1 VPSSCNALNSRTRS
15 ANRGPALLLLVAA
28 LAALAGCGE
37 EAAARR
43 QRAEARVLKRQIENL
58 KDMIQSTSER
68 RLVRQDWLAVAVDEA
83 AVKAVIEAGL
93 PQEGEVA
100 DRFRVRVETAEVSF
114 TSGSSLVRLRAHV
127 VDEKTP
133 GRQADVI
140 YQGGLDDIEVSAD
153 GLLRTRVLIDNVD
166 LAEGQAS
173 ADASGVA
180 SMAVKLAGQNL
191 EILQGLIPDLSIPV
205 RLQQNLAIEGLAD
218 GPVQVD
224 PGELPVNA
232 AVARV
237 LPLSGRLWVFLEVK
251 FGPWRERPASPGQT
265 G

>member
-1 VPSSCNALNSRTRS
+1 VPSSCNALNSRQTPRL
-15 ANRGPALLLLVAA
+15 RGPAFLL
-28 LAALAGCGE
+28 LAALVPFAGCSE

-43 QRAEARVLKRQIENL
+43 QRAEARILKRQIENL
-58 KDMIQSTSER
+58 KDMIQSTSEK
-68 RLVRQDWLAVAVDEA
+68 RLVRQEWLAVAVDEA
-83 AVKAVIEAGL
+83 AVKTVIEAGL

-100 DRFRVRVETAEVSF
+100 DRFRVRVETAEVAF

-133 GRQADVI
+133 GRQAEVI

-153 GLLRTRVLIDNVD
+153 GLLRTRVLIDNVE
-166 LAEGQAS
+166 LAEGQEGRP
-173 ADASGVA
+173 DASGVA

-205 RLQQNLAIEGLAD
+205 RLQQNLAIEGLGD

-251 FGPWRERPASPGQT
+251 VGPWRERPASPGQT